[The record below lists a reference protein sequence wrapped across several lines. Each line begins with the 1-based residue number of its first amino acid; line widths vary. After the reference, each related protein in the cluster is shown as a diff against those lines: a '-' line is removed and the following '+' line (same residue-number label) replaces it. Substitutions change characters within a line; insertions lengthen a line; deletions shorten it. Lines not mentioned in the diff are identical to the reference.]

1 MSKTLGA
8 ELTKMMDNQWGMR
21 EDSDEEE
28 ETSTMVNEEEDDSD
42 TEGEDIVQTIITRTK
57 RVSSYV
63 FVSLWWATD

>member
-1 MSKTLGA
+1 
-8 ELTKMMDNQWGMR
+8 MMDNQWGMR

-57 RVSSYV
+57 RVRPTLLL
-63 FVSLWWATD
+63 F